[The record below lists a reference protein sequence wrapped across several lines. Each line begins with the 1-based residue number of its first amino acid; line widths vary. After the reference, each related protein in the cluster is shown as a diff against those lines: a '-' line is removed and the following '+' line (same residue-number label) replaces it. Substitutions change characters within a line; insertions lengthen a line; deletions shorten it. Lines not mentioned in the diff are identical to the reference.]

1 MTGPPHLAP
10 RRPVVAAVGVG
21 VLKGPGFAVIRS
33 SMGETTVLEW
43 AVSGCSGF
51 AWSQCRCRSGVVKPS
66 IGEPGAEVLLTRIIH
81 REGWEASLP
90 CRRGRGNRYS
100 SS

>member
-33 SMGETTVLEW
+33 SMGETTAL
-43 AVSGCSGF
+43 
-51 AWSQCRCRSGVVKPS
+51 
-66 IGEPGAEVLLTRIIH
+66 
-81 REGWEASLP
+81 
-90 CRRGRGNRYS
+90 
-100 SS
+100 